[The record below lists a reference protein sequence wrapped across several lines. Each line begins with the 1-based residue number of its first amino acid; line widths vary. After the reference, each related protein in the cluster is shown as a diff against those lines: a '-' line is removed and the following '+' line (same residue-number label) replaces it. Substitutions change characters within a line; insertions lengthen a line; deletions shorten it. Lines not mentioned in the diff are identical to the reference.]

1 MADIGNS
8 NRIAR
13 EYIDSLRIE
22 TRYMDAAFPATDFE
36 LYGEQFDSPIMTAA
50 LSHLDHF
57 MFEGA
62 AEALARGAAA
72 ANAVLW
78 YGMAEDDE
86 IARLA
91 DTGARMIEIIKP
103 YADRERVFD
112 KIAAAEKLGLL
123 AVGID
128 IDHPFS
134 DDGGPD
140 VVDGQPMAPLRT
152 DELAQFV
159 RETRLPV
166 IVKGVLSRRDAER
179 CLAAGARGLVLSHHN
194 NRIEYAVPPLAVLPE
209 IAALAGDTPLFVD
222 CEIRTGMD
230 AFKAL
235 ALGAKGVC
243 IGRPLMTAIRE
254 NTETGAGDYLKH
266 LTGEIL
272 PAAEAELG
280 FSPAHRGVVGYSL
293 GGLFALYAYYE
304 SACFDLA
311 ASVSGSMW
319 YDGWLDYMRSHT
331 PPVPGRVHLSVGDR
345 EKKSRN
351 ERMKTV
357 EDATRE
363 AAEILK
369 SEGVETA
376 FVLNPGNHFQDPS
389 ARQQKALNWLLAPYQ
404 T

>member
-1 MADIGNS
+1 MSEYRLIPAD
-8 NRIAR
+8 
-13 EYIDSLRIE
+13 
-22 TRYMDAAFPATDFE
+22 
-36 LYGEQFDSPIMTAA
+36 
-50 LSHLDHF
+50 
-57 MFEGA
+57 
-62 AEALARGAAA
+62 
-72 ANAVLW
+72 
-78 YGMAEDDE
+78 
-86 IARLA
+86 
-91 DTGARMIEIIKP
+91 
-103 YADRERVFD
+103 
-112 KIAAAEKLGLL
+112 AEK
-123 AVGID
+123 
-128 IDHPFS
+128 
-134 DDGGPD
+134 
-140 VVDGQPMAPLRT
+140 
-152 DELAQFV
+152 
-159 RETRLPV
+159 PV
-166 IVKGVLSRRDAER
+166 IYLLSDPDQEEQLPKGPASFVLIRADWDRD
-179 CLAAGARGLVLSHHN
+179 L
-194 NRIEYAVPPLAVLPE
+194 
-209 IAALAGDTPLFVD
+209 TPWPAPGVF
-222 CEIRTGMD
+222 RNQNFTG
-230 AFKAL
+230 
-235 ALGAKGVC
+235 
-243 IGRPLMTAIRE
+243 
-254 NTETGAGDYLKH
+254 GAGDYLKH